1 MFIYFSKKD
10 LFLFTFVLTF
20 CNTSA
25 IHWQMN
31 RDYFVLTSY
40 CSPYHSDLLLRVRLV
55 LLNCY
60 SDKLLFMDFLLFLV
74 LLLSLLAALLPLVWL
89 VIWTW
94 LHNKIL
100 ETRFWRIVL
109 LFLLTSCY
117 WKYNK
122 SSLCSKNETTY
133 ALCIVCSPQD
143 FWFLCWKVGFV
154 IEG

>member
-20 CNTSA
+20 CNTSV

-60 SDKLLFMDFLLFLV
+60 SDKLLFMDFLLLLV

-109 LFLLTSCY
+109 FYL
-117 WKYNK
+117 
-122 SSLCSKNETTY
+122 
-133 ALCIVCSPQD
+133 PH
-143 FWFLCWKVGFV
+143 V
-154 IEG
+154 IENIINHHYVQKMKQRMHFVLFVRPRIFDFCVGR